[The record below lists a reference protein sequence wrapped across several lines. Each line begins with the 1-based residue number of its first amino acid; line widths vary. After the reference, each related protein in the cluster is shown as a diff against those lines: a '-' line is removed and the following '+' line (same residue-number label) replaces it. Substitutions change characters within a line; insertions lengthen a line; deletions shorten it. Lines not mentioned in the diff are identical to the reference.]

1 MNSQY
6 IVDETY
12 NTKEEGE
19 SFNPKRWLLRVRSMW
34 PWFLVSIAFC
44 LGLAFLYL
52 RYTNPVYSVISSI
65 MVKDE
70 QKGAELMDNSM
81 MKEIGLGGN
90 NKLVENEIE
99 ILKSYDLMESV
110 VSRLQLFTDIQRL
123 GRVRDVDVYG
133 DDMPFRLIVLNPRDI
148 EYSQKFAISDTTAG
162 LIFPDSTAGSRTVI
176 VPYDSS
182 YSVNGVQF
190 RVIRNKN
197 YREPVISDSSRD
209 LNNYQVT
216 IKPTVEATD
225 EYSKRVTVAAV
236 SKVATVISIELVD
249 ANRNRGV
256 DILRTLVNIYN
267 EQGLEDKNRVNNN
280 TIKFLGERLV
290 AVTRDLESV
299 EGSVERFK
307 SENRVTDLSADAQN
321 YLAVSQ
327 EVDVQKAQSQTQ
339 LNIINALEKD
349 LADNQ
354 ANPKLVPST
363 LGIQEPSLGLLIERH
378 NSLVLS
384 KERMELNSGPRNPL
398 LIDQQNQIKE
408 LRASLLANVRN
419 LKRAYAISLD
429 DISKKDLE
437 LSTQIRKVPMMEK
450 RLLEITRNQTVQQQ
464 LYSFLLQ
471 KREEAAVQG
480 ASNIEDSRTVIRARS
495 LGAISPK
502 PKVTWAAG
510 LVLGFL
516 LPIGFITLKDFF
528 NNKIGDL
535 NSIKAKTSIPVIG
548 SISHV
553 KKFIAPIV
561 ITARPRSV
569 VSEQIRNIRTSISY
583 SGGGKNAK
591 IVLITSYQPGD
602 GKSFVSMNLAAA
614 YSLLNKKTVLLEFD
628 LRKPR
633 ITKDLGL
640 VAQNGLSS
648 YLSGKSTLDEILV
661 QVPGHDENFQ
671 LIPAGFL
678 PPNPAEL
685 ISGSYME
692 QLINELKE
700 KFDTIIIDT
709 PPFSLVTDA
718 SLLQRYADVSLVIL
732 RQDYTQKTVFQDLK
746 QIDSSVTLKKPTYVV
761 VNGVGKSKRYQSYK
775 YDTKGYYSEEE

>member
-133 DDMPFRLIVLNPRDI
+133 DDLPFRLIVLNPRDI
-148 EYSQKFAISDTTAG
+148 EYKQRFAISDTTMG
-162 LIFPDSTAGSRTVI
+162 ISFPDSTASSRTVI

-209 LNNYQVT
+209 LNNYMVT
-216 IKPTVEATD
+216 ITPTVDVTD
-225 EYSKRVTVAAV
+225 EYSKRVTVNAV

-280 TIKFLGERLV
+280 TIKFLGERLL

-363 LGIQEPSLGLLIERH
+363 LGIQEP
-378 NSLVLS
+378 
-384 KERMELNSGPRNPL
+384 
-398 LIDQQNQIKE
+398 
-408 LRASLLANVRN
+408 
-419 LKRAYAISLD
+419 
-429 DISKKDLE
+429 
-437 LSTQIRKVPMMEK
+437 
-450 RLLEITRNQTVQQQ
+450 
-464 LYSFLLQ
+464 
-471 KREEAAVQG
+471 
-480 ASNIEDSRTVIRARS
+480 
-495 LGAISPK
+495 
-502 PKVTWAAG
+502 
-510 LVLGFL
+510 
-516 LPIGFITLKDFF
+516 
-528 NNKIGDL
+528 
-535 NSIKAKTSIPVIG
+535 
-548 SISHV
+548 
-553 KKFIAPIV
+553 
-561 ITARPRSV
+561 
-569 VSEQIRNIRTSISY
+569 
-583 SGGGKNAK
+583 
-591 IVLITSYQPGD
+591 
-602 GKSFVSMNLAAA
+602 
-614 YSLLNKKTVLLEFD
+614 
-628 LRKPR
+628 
-633 ITKDLGL
+633 
-640 VAQNGLSS
+640 
-648 YLSGKSTLDEILV
+648 
-661 QVPGHDENFQ
+661 
-671 LIPAGFL
+671 
-678 PPNPAEL
+678 
-685 ISGSYME
+685 
-692 QLINELKE
+692 
-700 KFDTIIIDT
+700 
-709 PPFSLVTDA
+709 
-718 SLLQRYADVSLVIL
+718 
-732 RQDYTQKTVFQDLK
+732 
-746 QIDSSVTLKKPTYVV
+746 
-761 VNGVGKSKRYQSYK
+761 
-775 YDTKGYYSEEE
+775 